1 MPHFIPCLKFYGGS
15 PYSKGQGDS
24 MNKHILMII
33 TIMCGF
39 LLSVFAQ
46 DIAWAG
52 IADKIEKPVKQSIDI
67 RQKTQKKEDQWADKK
82 AELITEY
89 KDLCLENENLV
100 IENGNL
106 KKAFKTCKEDIA
118 SLEAKIAAIE
128 VISNELEPYLAK
140 VLERLEKSVRTSLP
154 FLAQERKARLQT
166 LRKLIEKH
174 DASGAELFRRI
185 MEAVLVE
192 AEYGNTVEVYREKID
207 INEKQIMA
215 CIFRLGR
222 MSLFF
227 KTPDNWLTGYF
238 DPGAGKWAE
247 LPEKYNREIGNA
259 IEIAAK
265 RRSIELVTL
274 PVGRIIAK

>member
-1 MPHFIPCLKFYGGS
+1 
-15 PYSKGQGDS
+15 
-24 MNKHILMII
+24 MNKHFLIVAMV
-33 TIMCGF
+33 CSF

-46 DIAWAG
+46 DVVWAG
-52 IADKIEKPVKQSIDI
+52 PAEKIEKPVKKSINI
-67 RQKTQKKEDQWADKK
+67 RQKTQKKEDKWADNK

-89 KDLCLENENLV
+89 KNLCEENENLV

-106 KKAFKTCKEDIA
+106 KKEFKSCKEEIA
-118 SLEAKIAAIE
+118 SFKSKIAAIE
-128 VISNELEPYLAK
+128 VISNELEPYLIK
-140 VLERLEKSVRTSLP
+140 VIERLEKSIQASLP
-154 FLAQERKARLQT
+154 FLAQERRTRLQT
-166 LRKLIEKH
+166 LRKLIEKP
-174 DASGAELFRRI
+174 DVSSAELFRRI

-192 AEYGNTVEVYREKID
+192 AEYGNTVEVYREQID

-222 MSLFF
+222 VSLFF
-227 KTPDNWLTGYF
+227 KTPDNRLTGYF
-238 DPGAGKWAE
+238 DPGAGKWVE

-274 PVGRIIAK
+274 PVGRIAAK

>member
-1 MPHFIPCLKFYGGS
+1 
-15 PYSKGQGDS
+15 
-24 MNKHILMII
+24 MNKHFLIIAMI
-33 TIMCGF
+33 CSF

-46 DIAWAG
+46 DVAWAG
-52 IADKIEKPVKQSIDI
+52 PAEKIEKPVKQSINI
-67 RQKTQKKEDQWADKK
+67 RRKTQKKEDQWADKK

-89 KDLCLENENLV
+89 KNLCQENENLV
-100 IENGNL
+100 IENGDL
-106 KKAFKTCKEDIA
+106 KKKFKADQEEIA
-118 SLEAKIAAIE
+118 SLKAKIAAIE
-128 VISNELEPYLAK
+128 IVSNELEPYLAE
-140 VLERLEKSVRTSLP
+140 VLERLEKSVRAGLP

-166 LRKLIEKH
+166 LRKFIEKP
-174 DASGAELFRRI
+174 DASSAELFRRI

-207 INEKQIMA
+207 INEKQITA

-222 MSLFF
+222 VSLFF
-227 KTPDNWLTGYF
+227 KTPDNRRTGYF
-238 DPGAGKWAE
+238 DPGAGKWVK

-274 PVGRIIAK
+274 PVGRIAAK

>member
-1 MPHFIPCLKFYGGS
+1 
-15 PYSKGQGDS
+15 

-46 DIAWAG
+46 DVVWAG
-52 IADKIEKPVKQSIDI
+52 IADKIEKPVKKSIDI

-89 KDLCLENENLV
+89 KNLCLENENLV

-128 VISNELEPYLAK
+128 VISNELEPYLTE
-140 VLERLEKSVRTSLP
+140 VLERLETSVRASLP

-166 LRKLIEKH
+166 LRKLIEKP

-192 AEYGNTVEVYREKID
+192 AEYGNTVEVYRETID

-227 KTPDNWLTGYF
+227 KTPDNRLTGYF

-247 LPEKYNREIGNA
+247 LPEKYNREICNA

>member
-1 MPHFIPCLKFYGGS
+1 
-15 PYSKGQGDS
+15 

-46 DIAWAG
+46 DVVWAG
-52 IADKIEKPVKQSIDI
+52 IADKIEKPVKQAIEI

-82 AELITEY
+82 AKLITEY
-89 KDLCLENENLV
+89 KNLCLENENL
-100 IENGNL
+100 IIKNQNL
-106 KKAFKTCKEDIA
+106 KKKFKACQEDIA
-118 SLEAKIAAIE
+118 SFKAKIAAID
-128 VISNELEPYLAK
+128 VISNELEPYLTKA
-140 VLERLEKSVRTSLP
+140 LERLETSVRTSLP
-154 FLAQERKARLQT
+154 FLAQERKTRLQK
-166 LRKLIEKH
+166 LRKLIDKH

-185 MEAVLVE
+185 MEAILVE

-222 MSLFF
+222 VSLFF
-227 KTPDNWLTGYF
+227 KTPDNRLTGYF
-238 DPGAGKWAE
+238 NPGAGKWVK
-247 LPEKYNREIGNA
+247 LPEKYNREIEKA

>member
-1 MPHFIPCLKFYGGS
+1 
-15 PYSKGQGDS
+15 
-24 MNKHILMII
+24 MNKHFLII
-33 TIMCGF
+33 TMICSF

-46 DIAWAG
+46 DVVWAG
-52 IADKIEKPVKQSIDI
+52 PAEKIEKPVKKSINI
-67 RQKTQKKEDQWADKK
+67 RQKTQKKEDKWTDNK

-89 KDLCLENENLV
+89 KNLCQENENLV

-106 KKAFKTCKEDIA
+106 KKDFQSCNEEIA
-118 SLEAKIAAIE
+118 SFKSKIAAIE
-128 VISNELEPYLAK
+128 VISNELEPYLIK
-140 VLERLEKSVRTSLP
+140 VMERLEKSIQASLP
-154 FLAQERKARLQT
+154 FLAQERRTRLQT
-166 LRKLIEKH
+166 LRKLIEKP
-174 DASGAELFRRI
+174 DVSSAELFRRI

-192 AEYGNTVEVYREKID
+192 AEYGNAVEVYREQID

-222 MSLFF
+222 VSLFF
-227 KTPDNWLTGYF
+227 KTPDNRLTGYF
-238 DPGAGKWAE
+238 DPGAGKWVE

-274 PVGRIIAK
+274 PVGRIAAK